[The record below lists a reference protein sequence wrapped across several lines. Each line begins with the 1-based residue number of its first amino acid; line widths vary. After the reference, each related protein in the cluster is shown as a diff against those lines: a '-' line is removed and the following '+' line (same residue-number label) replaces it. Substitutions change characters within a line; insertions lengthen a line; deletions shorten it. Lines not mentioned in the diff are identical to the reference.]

1 MSSIEPRT
9 SNAKVQA
16 NQEHTGI
23 ISKQLSSTMRT
34 MCLMSLI
41 FAIALTT
48 LHALGKTAT
57 GFDTNLI
64 LYFLGGAFGG
74 KAIQK
79 AAERGQDQG

>member
-1 MSSIEPRT
+1 MSSIEPHT
-9 SNAKVQA
+9 SNAEAKA

-34 MCLMSLI
+34 MCLMSLV
-41 FAIALTT
+41 FAIVLTT
-48 LHALGKTAT
+48 LHALGMTAS

-79 AAERGQDQG
+79 AAERGQNQG